1 MTVSG
6 GVRAGWR
13 AVGTF
18 VSMAA
23 AGWLPMST
31 CAAAETDAR
40 ILNFEPLQ
48 IRVPHSAT
56 SAQQK
61 AGRALDKLELSVFGR
76 DYSLSVETNE
86 TFHASLAAKP
96 SRSTL
101 TLYRGSIDGLTSSWV
116 RLATHGTDVHG
127 MVWDGTDLYVIA
139 PADQVR
145 EQLVPPIETTRAGVI
160 FRLRDVLM
168 PTHEASCAAEAST
181 SVERGSDAYASLVR
195 ELQHANA
202 KGELGATMRL
212 ELAVLADALFLD
224 RYVDERAARDSIL
237 IRLNNIDGIYSSQ
250 LGVQIQAPQID
261 ILDANSTALSNT
273 RNSDALLKELARAR
287 EKSTRQRSR
296 GLTHLFTGRDLQG
309 TTVGVA
315 YVDALCDPKFGVG
328 LTEVL
333 TRGAWYESLIAA
345 HEIGHNFGAVH
356 DGEAGKACAATP
368 QGAFLMSPNVN
379 GVEAFSNCSLDMMRP
394 KIAAARC
401 ITPLPAANIRVE
413 ADLGILRR
421 LADTSFDYELPVA
434 NAGGATAM
442 NVRAEILVPPA
453 IEVEDAYVVG
463 GSCTSGGGIV
473 QCELGNIAGGTSR
486 PVYFTF
492 RGTVVGTSSISA
504 RVFADNETNTSDNQ
518 GSGTLAIEREADVSL
533 SMEAPERVTTGT
545 GFEVRFTVANA
556 AQIAAQEVRTS
567 LELPTGVT
575 ATAAAQTGG
584 TCAIEGSEIA
594 CVVPTLAAGESST
607 GRITL
612 SAGHAGSTLLQLH
625 TSGSYVD
632 PVGSNDAAA
641 ATVEVTQSTPP
652 SAVQSDD
659 QAAGGN
665 RGGGGAFGAFLL
677 GALGVL
683 SLWRKLTKPA

>member
-18 VSMAA
+18 VSITA

-56 SAQQK
+56 NAQQK

-101 TLYRGSIDGLTSSWV
+101 TLYRGSIDGLTISWV
-116 RLATHGTDVHG
+116 RLATQGTDVHG

-139 PADQVR
+139 PTDQVR
-145 EQLVPPIETTRAGVI
+145 EQLVPPIETSSAGVI

-168 PTHEASCAAEAST
+168 PTHEASCAAEASA
-181 SVERGSDAYASLVR
+181 SIERGSDSYASLVR

-261 ILDANSTALSNT
+261 IFDASSTTLSNT
-273 RNSDALLKELARAR
+273 TNADSLLRELARAR
-287 EKSTRQRSR
+287 EKSLQQRAR

-309 TTVGVA
+309 TTVGIA

-328 LTEVL
+328 LTEVS

-356 DGEAGKACAATP
+356 DGEAGKACASTP

-379 GVEAFSNCSLDMMRP
+379 GVDAFSNCSLDMMRP
-394 KIAAARC
+394 KIATARC
-401 ITPLPAANIRVE
+401 IKPLPAANVRVE
-413 ADLGILRR
+413 ADLGTLQRP
-421 LADTSFDYELPVA
+421 AATSFDYELPVT

-442 NVRAEILVPPA
+442 NVRAEILVPPV
-453 IEVEDAYVVG
+453 IEVEDAYVIG

-473 QCELGNIAGGTSR
+473 QCQLGNIAGGTSR
-486 PVYFTF
+486 PVYLTF
-492 RGTVVGTSSISA
+492 RGTVVGTSSIA
-504 RVFADNETNTSDNQ
+504 VRVFADNEPNTSDNQ
-518 GSGTLAIEREADVSL
+518 GSGTLAIEREADVSV
-533 SMEAPERVTTGT
+533 SIEAPERVTTAT
-545 GFEVRFTVANA
+545 GFQVRFTVANA
-556 AQIAAQEVRTS
+556 TQIAAHEVRTS
-567 LELPTGVT
+567 LHLPAGVT

-584 TCAIEGSEIA
+584 TCAIEDSEIA
-594 CVVPTLAAGESST
+594 CVVPTLGAGESSA

-612 SAGHAGSTLLQLH
+612 SAGHAGLALLQIQ

-632 PVGSNDAAA
+632 PVGSNDAAE

-659 QAAGGN
+659 RGAGGN

-677 GALGVL
+677 GALGIL
-683 SLWRKLTKPA
+683 NLWRKLTKAA